1 MPDKKISQWNGNLDG
16 STGCDSFI
24 LTSDAAIIMRDALDF
39 KEFCRFMRQTCSN
52 EPSPS
57 FLMEEWNLLIENQKE
72 WLSPESKSFL
82 EQSIHC

>member
-1 MPDKKISQWNGNLDG
+1 
-16 STGCDSFI
+16 
-24 LTSDAAIIMRDALDF
+24 MRDALDF
-39 KEFCRFMRQTCSN
+39 KEFCRFMPQTCSD

-72 WLSPESKSFL
+72 WLLSESKSFL